1 MIFCDEL
8 GFKIFRKNGNF
19 YTTLFQTISIS
30 GLGEA
35 GHAEYTS
42 DGQFLLTIH
51 ISGYGL
57 VHKRNDQGKFE
68 EKVRVYTG
76 AAGSTIGAIKD
87 DHTKILINEG
97 RKWMEYTID
106 VDTNTSSKIDDGN
119 LGTFLQTMKYK
130 NDDKM
135 FLYYE
140 EFTSEHFLYR
150 RSNGSE

>member
-1 MIFCDEL
+1 M
-8 GFKIFRKNGNF
+8 
-19 YTTLFQTISIS
+19 
-30 GLGEA
+30 
-35 GHAEYTS
+35 
-42 DGQFLLTIH
+42 LTIH
-51 ISGYGL
+51 GSGYGL
-57 VHKRNDQGKFE
+57 IHKRNDQGTFE

-76 AAGSTIGAIKD
+76 EAGSTTGTIKD
-87 DHTKILINEG
+87 DHTKIIIISV
-97 RKWMEYTID
+97 RKYREYTIN